1 MTGIKPSSY
10 YDSTQRAG
18 AALNRARRPFL
29 LRNALTGAGVLA
41 LSIGIYVYTLKVIG
55 MDEFEDVK
63 PARKP
68 EQSEIQAQVAQLQ
81 KR

>member
-1 MTGIKPSSY
+1 
-10 YDSTQRAG
+10 
-18 AALNRARRPFL
+18 LHCL
-29 LRNALTGAGVLA
+29 LVYVRQKWNGMVQLA
-41 LSIGIYVYTLKVIG
+41 NVVQDVYTLKVIG